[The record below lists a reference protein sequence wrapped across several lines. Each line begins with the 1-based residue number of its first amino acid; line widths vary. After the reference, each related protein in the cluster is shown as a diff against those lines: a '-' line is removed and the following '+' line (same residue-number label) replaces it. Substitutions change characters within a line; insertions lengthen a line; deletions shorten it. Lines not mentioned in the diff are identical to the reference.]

1 MSQRKYFLDTEEQRP
16 RFPWY
21 GNKYLGNRLERAD
34 TGPIRRQMARDRK
47 EEERQQRK
55 TKSRERRKFKVVAG
69 QLITGNKV
77 LTFTIL

>member
-1 MSQRKYFLDTEEQRP
+1 MSERKYFLDTEERRP

-21 GNKYLGNRLERAD
+21 GNKYLGDRLERFD

-47 EEERQQRK
+47 EEERNQRK
-55 TKSRERRKFKVVAG
+55 AKKKERRKFKVVAG

-77 LTFTIL
+77 

>member
-1 MSQRKYFLDTEEQRP
+1 MSERKYFLDTDEQRP

-21 GNKYLGNRLERAD
+21 GNKYLGDRLGRVD
-34 TGPIRRQMARDRK
+34 TGPVRRQMARDRK

-55 TKSRERRKFKVVAG
+55 AKSRERRKFKQVAG

-77 LTFTIL
+77 FVAVE